1 MRSINNSSSYNERDY
16 LFDFIKPN
24 DNDLLSLMKGI
35 DLQELLYRLDNY
47 YLELR
52 DKLGFSDSVTF
63 GLELEFEKADRYRI
77 EDRLEDAGL
86 YPEWNVKGDASLD
99 HGAEINSPI
108 LRDEKENWISLSNV
122 CDIVKEHAIIG
133 KNSGGHIH
141 IGTQVLGSNK
151 EHWLNFIKLWSIYE
165 NIIFRFLYGDSLT
178 HRISLERYAPPMAE
192 CLWEEYNSLKRMMIH
207 NMSFGYMID
216 ELPSDRYNAINFL
229 NVNNPSRFTTD
240 NTIEFRCPNGTLE
253 PVIWQN
259 NVNLLVNILEYS
271 KNSSFDND
279 TIDKRREINGDKYY
293 DLEWYNQIYLV
304 QALELADMLFDNN
317 LDKVYFLRQYLKSF
331 QIGASVLDKP
341 KTFVKK
347 K

>member
-52 DKLGFSDSVTF
+52 DVLGFSDSVTF
-63 GLELEFEKADRYRI
+63 GLELEFEKVNRHRI
-77 EDRLEDAGL
+77 ENKLLASGL
-86 YPEWNVKGDASLD
+86 YSEWNVKSDASLD
-99 HGAEINSPI
+99 NGAEINSPI
-108 LRDEKENWISLSNV
+108 LRDEKENWIALSNV
-122 CDIVKEHAIIG
+122 CDIVKEHAVIG

-141 IGTQVLGSNK
+141 IGTRVLGSNK

-178 HRISLERYAPPMAE
+178 YRASLERYAPPMAE
-192 CLWEEYNSLKRMMIH
+192 SLWEDFNSLKEDNLILIYEIVARLKH
-207 NMSFGYMID
+207 
-216 ELPSDRYNAINFL
+216 DRYQAINFN
-229 NVNNPSRFTTD
+229 NVNGTNGFSRD

-259 NVNLLVNILEYS
+259 NVNLLVNILKYS

-279 TIDKRREINGDKYY
+279 TIDKRRKINGDKYY

>member
-1 MRSINNSSSYNERDY
+1 MTSISNISSSHNERDY

-63 GLELEFEKADRYRI
+63 GLELEFEKACRRRI
-77 EDRLEDAGL
+77 EERLEETGL
-86 YPEWNVKGDASLD
+86 YTEWDVKGDGSLD
-99 HGAEINSPI
+99 NGAEINSPV
-108 LRDEKENWISLSNV
+108 LVDEEINWIALSKV

-141 IGTQVLGSNK
+141 VGTHVLGTKTES
-151 EHWLNFIKLWSIYE
+151 WLNFIKLWSVYE

-178 HRISLERYAPPMAE
+178 HRASLERYAPPISK
-192 CLWEEYNSLKRMMIH
+192 CLWGKYQFLKRMG
-207 NMSFGYMID
+207 NMYIGHLIY
-216 ELPSDRYNAINFL
+216 ELPQERYGAINFS
-229 NVNNPSRFTTD
+229 NTVNPSRFSTG

-259 NVNLLVNILEYS
+259 NVNLLINILNYS
-271 KNSSFDND
+271 KSSNFDDD
-279 TIDKRREINGDKYY
+279 TINKRREINQDKYSE
-293 DLEWYNQIYLV
+293 LGWYNQIYLV
-304 QALELADMLFDNN
+304 QALELADMLFDSN

-331 QIGASVLDKP
+331 QIGESVLDKP
-341 KTFVKK
+341 KSFVKK

>member
-1 MRSINNSSSYNERDY
+1 MRRINISSSYNESDY

-52 DKLGFSDSVTF
+52 EKLGFSDSVTF
-63 GLELEFEKADRYRI
+63 GLELEFEKAERRRI
-77 EDRLEDAGL
+77 DEKLENAGL
-86 YPEWNVKGDASLD
+86 YPEWDLKNDASLD
-99 HGAEINSPI
+99 RGAEINSAI
-108 LRDEKENWISLSNV
+108 LRDKEENWISLRNV

-178 HRISLERYAPPMAE
+178 HRASLERYAPPMAKS
-192 CLWEEYNSLKRMMIH
+192 LWEEYNSLKRVIAR
-207 NMSFGYMID
+207 NMSFAYMIS
-216 ELPSDRYNAINFL
+216 ELQYDRYNAINFH
-229 NVNNPSRFTTD
+229 NVSNPREYCSR

-259 NVNLLVNILEYS
+259 NVNLLVNILKYS
-271 KNSSFDND
+271 KDSSFDND
-279 TIDKRREINGDKYY
+279 TIDKRKEINADKYY
-293 DLEWYNQIYLV
+293 ELEWYNQIYLV

>member
-1 MRSINNSSSYNERDY
+1 MMIFNTKSVNESDY
-16 LFDFIKPN
+16 LFDFIKPK
-24 DNDLLSLMKGI
+24 DNDLFSLMKGI

-52 DKLGFSDSVTF
+52 ESLGFSDDITF
-63 GLELEFEKADRYRI
+63 GLELEFEQADRNRI
-77 EDRLEDAGL
+77 EDKLWDAGL
-86 YPEWNVKGDASLD
+86 YPEWDLKNDASLD

-108 LRDEKENWISLSNV
+108 LRDEKENWIALRNV
-122 CDIVKEHAIIG
+122 CDIVKEHAVIG

-178 HRISLERYAPPMAE
+178 HRASLKKYAPPMAE
-192 CLWEEYNSLKRMMIH
+192 KLYGEYKSLKRRIEYR
-207 NMSFGYMID
+207 MSFAYMNN
-216 ELPSDRYNAINFL
+216 ELQMERYNAINFY
-229 NVNNPSRFTTD
+229 NVNDPKGFYTK

-253 PVIWQN
+253 PVIWLN
-259 NVNLLVNILEYS
+259 NVNLLVNILKYS
-271 KNSSFDND
+271 KNSGFDND
-279 TIDKRREINGDKYY
+279 TISKRREINGDKYY

>member
-1 MRSINNSSSYNERDY
+1 MRSTNNSSSYNERDY

-35 DLQELLYRLDNY
+35 DLQELLYRLNNY

-52 DKLGFSDSVTF
+52 DELGFSNTVTF
-63 GLELEFEKADRYRI
+63 GLELEFEKADRNRI
-77 EDRLEDAGL
+77 EDKLWDAGL
-86 YPEWNVKGDASLD
+86 YSEWDVKRDASLD

-108 LRDEKENWISLSNV
+108 LRDEKENWIDLRNV
-122 CDIVKEHAIIG
+122 CDIVKGHAIIG

-141 IGTQVLGSNK
+141 IGSQVLGNNI

-178 HRISLERYAPPMAE
+178 HRASLERFAKPLSE
-192 CLWEEYNSLKRMMIH
+192 TLWEDFNCLKEANRISIYAIVARLKH
-207 NMSFGYMID
+207 
-216 ELPSDRYNAINFL
+216 DRYQAINFN
-229 NVNNPSRFTTD
+229 NVNGINSFSRD

-259 NVNLLVNILEYS
+259 NVNLLVNILNYS
-271 KNSSFDND
+271 KSNTYDDD
-279 TIDKRREINGDKYY
+279 TISKRREINGDKYY
-293 DLEWYNQIYLV
+293 ELEWYNQIYLV
-304 QALELADMLFDNN
+304 QALELCDMLFDNN

>member
-1 MRSINNSSSYNERDY
+1 MRSTNNSSSYNERDY

-35 DLQELLYRLDNY
+35 DLQELLYRLDIY

-52 DKLGFSDSVTF
+52 DKLGFSDSITF
-63 GLELEFEKADRYRI
+63 GLELEFEHANRNRI
-77 EDRLEDAGL
+77 EDKLCDAGL
-86 YPEWNVKGDASLD
+86 YSKWVVKGDSSLD
-99 HGAEINSPI
+99 RGAEINSPI
-108 LRDEKENWISLSNV
+108 LRDEKENWIDLRNV

-178 HRISLERYAPPMAE
+178 HRASLERYAKPLSE
-192 CLWEEYNSLKRMMIH
+192 TLWEDFKCLKEDNLISMYEFVVRLKH
-207 NMSFGYMID
+207 
-216 ELPSDRYNAINFL
+216 DRYQAINFK
-229 NVNNPSRFTTD
+229 NVNGINSFSRD

-259 NVNLLVNILEYS
+259 NVNLLVNILKYS
-271 KNSSFDND
+271 KSNKYDDD

-304 QALELADMLFDNN
+304 QALELVDMLFDNN

-331 QIGASVLDKP
+331 QIGACVLDKP